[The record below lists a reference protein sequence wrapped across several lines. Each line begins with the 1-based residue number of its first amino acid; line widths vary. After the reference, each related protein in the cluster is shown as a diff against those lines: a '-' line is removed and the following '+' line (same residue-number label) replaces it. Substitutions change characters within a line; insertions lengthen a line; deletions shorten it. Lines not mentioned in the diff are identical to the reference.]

1 MDILLDNGYSIAI
14 GFTVFTT
21 VVSTVCYVKVV
32 VPFEKSLKEMGRKL
46 Y

>member
-1 MDILLDNGYSIAI
+1 MDFLLDNGYSLAI

-21 VVSTVCYVKVV
+21 ILSSVGYVKIV
-32 VPFEKSLKEMGRKL
+32 VPFEKSLKEMDRKL